1 MIFDLKRKQKFSEIH
16 ALPIKIQLQSR
27 RKENK
32 EQKKQGS
39 LCACCTPA
47 EGGAMNT
54 QRNYKDTVS
63 RMIFRDP
70 GNALSL
76 YNSLNGTHYT
86 DTGMLEFNTLE
97 NAIYMGMKNDLSFL
111 IMNEMHLYEHQSTYT
126 PNMPLRD
133 LFYVADL
140 LQVHVKEESL
150 YSSKQIKLPT
160 PHFVVFYNG
169 SEERPEKTELKL
181 SEAFEKMTE
190 TPELELKVTILNI
203 NSGKN
208 EKLKEGCPVL
218 KEYMQYVEK
227 IRENRK
233 RMPLEEAVDEAIG
246 YCIGNGI
253 LRDFLL
259 RQRAEVV
266 KMSIYEYDEERELAL
281 IRRDEREIG
290 EKIGREKERQNV
302 EKILQEEKENNIK
315 SIITLCQEF
324 GSSKEVTVEKLME
337 QCHLTKE
344 QAREKIACYWQ

>member
-1 MIFDLKRKQKFSEIH
+1 
-16 ALPIKIQLQSR
+16 
-27 RKENK
+27 
-32 EQKKQGS
+32 
-39 LCACCTPA
+39 
-47 EGGAMNT
+47 MNT

-63 RMIFRDP
+63 QMIFREP

-140 LQVHVKEESL
+140 LQAHVKEESL

-233 RMPLEEAVDEAIG
+233 RMPLEEAVEEAIG

-259 RQRAEVV
+259 RQRAEVM

-290 EKIGREKERQNV
+290 MEQGMEIGEKLGR
-302 EKILQEEKENNIK
+302 QEEKENNIK
-315 SIITLCQEF
+315 SIISLCREF
-324 GSSKEVTVEKLME
+324 GSTRELIIEKLME
-337 QCHLTKE
+337 KCQLTKE
-344 QAREKIACYWQ
+344 QAEEKLGYYEK

>member
-1 MIFDLKRKQKFSEIH
+1 
-16 ALPIKIQLQSR
+16 
-27 RKENK
+27 
-32 EQKKQGS
+32 
-39 LCACCTPA
+39 
-47 EGGAMNT
+47 MNT

-63 RMIFRDP
+63 RMLFREP

-140 LQVHVKEESL
+140 LQAHVKEESL

-169 SEERPEKTELKL
+169 SEERPENTQLRL
-181 SEAFEKMTE
+181 SEAFERMTE
-190 TPELELKVTILNI
+190 TPELELKVTIRNI
-203 NSGKN
+203 NPGKN
-208 EKLKEGCPVL
+208 EQLKESCPVL

-227 IRENRK
+227 VRENK
-233 RMPLEEAVDEAIG
+233 KKMPLEEAVEEAIR
-246 YCIGNGI
+246 YCIQNGI

-259 RQRAEVV
+259 RQRAEVK
-266 KMSIYEYDEERELAL
+266 KMSIYEYDQEREFAL

-290 EKIGREKERQNV
+290 EKIGREKERQNI
-302 EKILQEEKENNIK
+302 EKTLQEEKENSIRLENALQEEKEHNIL
-315 SIITLCQEF
+315 SIISICQRF
-324 GSSKEVTVEKLME
+324 GGNKEQVISELME

-344 QAREKIACYWQ
+344 QAQEKLTLYEDRKQKKEPDR